1 MTNRFFISIIILSG
15 IAPCAVAE
23 AATGVNLAPVG
34 EPSISHVSRD

>member
-1 MTNRFFISIIILSG
+1 MTNRFFFFIFILSG
-15 IAPCAVAE
+15 IARCAVTE